1 MRNQILIYKDY
12 GCADTT
18 ILEQELRAYFI
29 PKKCKIDL
37 VDATS
42 IIKDNALNQN
52 VLAFFM
58 PGGAST
64 PYRHKLETLGNDKI
78 RRYIQNGG
86 IYYGICAGAYYACRQ
101 TEFEKDIPES
111 SIVEEYKLDLIDAK
125 AIGTLYKELGIEPFS
140 KKPTS
145 SAAVELLD
153 NEGNI
158 ITTHYHGGPYF
169 ELAQTENIEVLARY
183 NLQEFKPAVIS
194 CSYGR
199 GKVIL
204 SGVHYEDSGDVLA
217 KVISNTF
224 QTAQILQKNEASR
237 RLFFNKLMS
246 LTGK

>member
-1 MRNQILIYKDY
+1 MRNQIVIYKDY

-140 KKPTS
+140 KNPRKSQKSEVNAMVIPFQ
-145 SAAVELLD
+145 LR
-153 NEGNI
+153 I
-158 ITTHYHGGPYF
+158 ITTIALLRISSGTFHLLKCCISRVF
-169 ELAQTENIEVLARY
+169 ARRNAKNRANEN
-183 NLQEFKPAVIS
+183 
-194 CSYGR
+194 
-199 GKVIL
+199 
-204 SGVHYEDSGDVLA
+204 
-217 KVISNTF
+217 
-224 QTAQILQKNEASR
+224 
-237 RLFFNKLMS
+237 
-246 LTGK
+246 